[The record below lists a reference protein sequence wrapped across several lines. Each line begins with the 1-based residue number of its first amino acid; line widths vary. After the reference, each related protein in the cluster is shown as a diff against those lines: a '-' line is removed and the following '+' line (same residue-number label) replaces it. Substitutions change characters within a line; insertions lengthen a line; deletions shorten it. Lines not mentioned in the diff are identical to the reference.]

1 MTLVYGQGEVN
12 PGQVNGGQDETVM
25 GIKYAVAGVTMAY
38 MVTDV
43 DIGGAGAADEE
54 GTHYGIS
61 FAVNDDLTVS
71 YGVQDV
77 EITGKGQDE
86 KNSGLGISY
95 TMGSMSVAAYAGKT
109 ENGNGVAT
117 ADDEGKGITLSI
129 AF

>member
-1 MTLVYGQGEVN
+1 M
-12 PGQVNGGQDETVM
+12 
-25 GIKYAVAGVTMAY
+25 K
-38 MVTDV
+38 TDV

-54 GTHYGIS
+54 GTHMGIS

-71 YGVQDV
+71 YAVQEVD
-77 EITGKGQDE
+77 ITGKGQDE
-86 KNSGLGISY
+86 TNSGFGISY

-109 ENGNGVAT
+109 ENGNGVST